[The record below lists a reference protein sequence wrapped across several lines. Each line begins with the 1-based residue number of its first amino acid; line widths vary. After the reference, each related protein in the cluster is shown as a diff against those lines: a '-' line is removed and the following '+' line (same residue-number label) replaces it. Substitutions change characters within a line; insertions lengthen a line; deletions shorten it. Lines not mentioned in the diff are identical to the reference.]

1 MAKYKYSCNVSH
13 IDAEDIAVEFVIEA
27 DNKADAEAKGDSIV
41 ESWGQEP
48 GLVSVNEA

>member
-1 MAKYKYSCNVSH
+1 MTKYKYRCNVSH

-27 DNKADAEAKGDSIV
+27 DNKQDAEAKGDSIV

-48 GLVSVNEA
+48 GLVCVDEA